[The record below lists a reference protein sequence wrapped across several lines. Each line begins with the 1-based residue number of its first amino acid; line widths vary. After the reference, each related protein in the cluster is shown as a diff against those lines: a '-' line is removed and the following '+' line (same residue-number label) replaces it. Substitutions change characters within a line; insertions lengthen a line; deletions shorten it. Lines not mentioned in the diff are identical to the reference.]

1 MSGTKNGRRYRI
13 GFQVT
18 HIGDEYCKMFLA
30 DVMDACCKADVDLV
44 VFGGGS
50 LRNPHSY
57 DYQLNNIYRYI
68 NPSTVDALVLITG
81 TLRNYV
87 TDDEFGSFLSEFDGI
102 PIVSISQAL
111 PDRPSVFGS
120 NRSGVAD
127 AIRHLVEVHGRRRI
141 AFVCGLENNPDAQ
154 ERFAA
159 YRETLASCGID
170 FDPDLVCQGDFTSR
184 SGKKAVTTLIDE
196 RRASFD
202 AMIGANDN
210 MALSA
215 MQALVERGIR
225 VPADV
230 SVIGFDDIVQSM
242 YASPPLTTLRQP
254 YRALGRKAIELAIES
269 IERPVSSEE
278 TEFPCELVKRS
289 SCGCLPTSLAMFDRV
304 VELVGSFPSDV
315 ADRGLEGYI
324 GELRKLPRPEDL
336 SEAEL
341 IEGATFL
348 HSLFSRVPATAE
360 EKHAFLTSVQEFAS
374 RPENDPPRLYFWE
387 QSLAAVAEIRGRLH
401 ERDRG
406 LLEGREKARII
417 LREART
423 AHYNRLHYSLIEET
437 EKIQRIVQFLLLTRE
452 LSDLY
457 AVLPQIAEVIDIREF
472 FLVIHDTVKTKRND
486 ALTGVP
492 RGRKLV
498 VAISDGRSAAGLPV
512 SVEGPL
518 LLPEEYDAPLTVH
531 CRIVAPLFAL
541 EELYG
546 YVCFAP
552 GAYSMEL
559 YNSLILELG
568 SAVKRC
574 ALGTKQKWTES
585 KLRAALKKL
594 KETNQKLADL
604 SQRDDLTRL
613 FNRRGF
619 LDIAQQS
626 LKFAQRMKK
635 EALLIF
641 ADMDGLKRI
650 NDTWGHEAGDNAI
663 VAAAIVL
670 KATFRQ
676 VDIVARLG
684 GDEFVILT
692 LDSPSETRDIMIDRL
707 NQNIKTFNECNDN
720 QWDLSMSVG
729 IVSISPSEK
738 RTLSELITV
747 ADGLQYQ
754 EKLSKRKNRQ

>member
-1 MSGTKNGRRYRI
+1 MTKNGRRYRI

-18 HIGDEYCKMFLA
+18 HIGDEYCKMFLP
-30 DVMDACCKADVDLV
+30 DVMEACRAADVDLV
-44 VFGGGS
+44 IFGGGS

-57 DYQLNNIYRYI
+57 DYQLNNVYRYV
-68 NPSTVDALVLITG
+68 NPSTVDALVISTG

-87 TDDEFGSFLSEFDGI
+87 TEDEFVSFLAEFAGI
-102 PIVSISQAL
+102 PIISLSQIL
-111 PDRPSVFGS
+111 SDCPSVYSS
-120 NRSGVAD
+120 NRSGIED
-127 AIRHLVEVHGRRRI
+127 AVRHLVEVHGRRRI
-141 AFVCGLENNPDAQ
+141 AFICGFENNPDAQ
-154 ERFAA
+154 ERFAV
-159 YRETLASCGID
+159 YRESLAACGID
-170 FDPDLVCQGDFTSR
+170 FDPDLVCQGDFTFR
-184 SGKKAVTTLIDE
+184 SGRKAITTLLDE
-196 RRASFD
+196 RKASFD
-202 AMIGANDN
+202 AVLGANDN

-215 MQALVERGIR
+215 MQALIERGIR
-225 VPADV
+225 VPTDV
-230 SVIGFDDIVQSM
+230 SVVGFDDIVQSM
-242 YASPPLTTLRQP
+242 YASPPLTSVRQP
-254 YRALGRKAIELAIES
+254 YRSLSLKAVELAIRS
-269 IERPVSSEE
+269 VSSPMLAERA
-278 TEFPCELVKRS
+278 EFPCELVQRA
-289 SCGCLPTSLAMFDRV
+289 SCGCLPTSLARFDRV
-304 VELVGSFPSDV
+304 VELIRSFPPDI
-315 ADRGLEGYI
+315 ADRGLYGYI
-324 GELRKLPRPEDL
+324 AELRKLARPESL
-336 SEAEL
+336 GESEF

-348 HSLFSRVPATAE
+348 HALFSRNLSNGEA
-360 EKHAFLTSVQEFAS
+360 KRAFLASVQDFAS
-374 RPENDPPRLYFWE
+374 RPENDPPRLFFWE
-387 QSLAAVAEIRGRLH
+387 QAIAVVTSIKGRLN
-401 ERDRG
+401 EGDRQM
-406 LLEGREKARII
+406 LEGREKARII

-423 AHYNRLHYSLIEET
+423 SLHNRVHYRLIEET

-457 AVLPQIAEVIDIREF
+457 AVIPQIAEVIDIKDF
-472 FLVIHDTVKTKRND
+472 YLVIHDTVKTKLND
-486 ALTGVP
+486 TLTGIP

-498 VAISDGRSAAGLPV
+498 VAISGGKAVADLPV
-512 SVEGPL
+512 SVEGSF
-518 LLPEEYDAPLTVH
+518 LLPEDFDVPREGH

-552 GAYSMEL
+552 GSYSMEL
-559 YNSLILELG
+559 YNSFILELG
-568 SAVKRC
+568 SAIKRC
-574 ALGTKQKWTES
+574 ALGTKQKLTES

-604 SQRDDLTRL
+604 SQRDELTKL
-613 FNRRGF
+613 LNRRGF

-626 LKFAQRMKK
+626 LKFTQRMKK

-641 ADMDGLKRI
+641 ADMDGLKKI

-692 LDSPSETRDIMIDRL
+692 LDSPSDTREIMIDRL

-729 IVSISPSEK
+729 IVSISPHEK

-747 ADGLQYQ
+747 ADGLQYE
-754 EKLSKRKNRQ
+754 EKLAKRKARDQ